1 MKKRQKSEGQHT
13 PPGDPF
19 DLWLAMLG
27 TLVFEPVIEV
37 VRNIGR
43 LARGTR
49 RRSQRQSRGQDRR
62 RDKP

>member
-1 MKKRQKSEGQHT
+1 MKKRRKSEEHHK

-19 DLWLAMLG
+19 DLWLAMVG
-27 TLVFEPVIEV
+27 TLVFEPVIDV
-37 VRNIGR
+37 VRTAGR

-49 RRSQRQSRGQDRR
+49 RRSPRQSRGQDRR

>member
-1 MKKRQKSEGQHT
+1 MKKRRKSEERHK
-13 PPGDPF
+13 PPGDAF
-19 DLWLAMLG
+19 DLWLVMLG
-27 TLVFEPVIEV
+27 TLVIEPMIEV
-37 VRNIGR
+37 VRSVGR